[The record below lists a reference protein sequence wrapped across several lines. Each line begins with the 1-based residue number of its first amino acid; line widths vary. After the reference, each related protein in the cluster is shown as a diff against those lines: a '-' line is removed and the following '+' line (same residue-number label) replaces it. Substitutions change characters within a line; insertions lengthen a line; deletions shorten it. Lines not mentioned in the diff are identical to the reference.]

1 MKNRVIII
9 IAIVSLIFSGPKIA
23 YADNMLSD
31 IKIQTIK
38 DSSKNIE
45 VQIRKIR

>member
-31 IKIQTIK
+31 SKIQSIK
-38 DSSKNIE
+38 DSCKNI
-45 VQIRKIR
+45 